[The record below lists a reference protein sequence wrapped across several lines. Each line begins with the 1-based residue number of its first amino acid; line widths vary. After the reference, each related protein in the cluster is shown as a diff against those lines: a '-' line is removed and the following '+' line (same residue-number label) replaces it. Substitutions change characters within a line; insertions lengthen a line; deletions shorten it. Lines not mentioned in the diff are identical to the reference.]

1 LANAK
6 KEKQMDSIT
15 LTIHNDKIKQEI
27 LSFLKRF
34 SSDDL
39 EFTSIE
45 DIEDLKL
52 LQNTRHEE
60 TVSFADYL
68 KNAH

>member
-1 LANAK
+1 MEN
-6 KEKQMDSIT
+6 IT
-15 LTIHNDKIKQEI
+15 LTIRNTAIKQEI
-27 LSFLKRF
+27 LDFLQRF
-34 SSDDL
+34 SSTDVEL
-39 EFTSIE
+39 TTLE

-68 KNAH
+68 KNANWTKKSGN